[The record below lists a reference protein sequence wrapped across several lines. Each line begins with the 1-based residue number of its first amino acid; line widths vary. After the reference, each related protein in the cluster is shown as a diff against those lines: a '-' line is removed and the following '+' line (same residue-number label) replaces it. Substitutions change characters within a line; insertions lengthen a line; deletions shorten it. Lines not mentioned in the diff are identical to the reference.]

1 MSHPGQIITRKAQSA
16 IGERLIVAVGSEL
29 GSVTQGTASNAL
41 IGVCAQ
47 PGGCASG
54 TSCDVMESGI
64 AEVVFGG
71 SVNAGDIVGSDANGK
86 AVAVTSGRALGV
98 ALCGG
103 SSGDIGE
110 VRILPFTIGSLDSSA
125 VERIAALETSVDT
138 AETGLLARVSA
149 IEAAIN
155 TESTGILAR
164 LTALETVE
172 AGT

>member
-110 VRILPFTIGSLDSSA
+110 VRILPCAIGSDSA
-125 VERIAALETSVDT
+125 ATGRIAALETSVDT

-164 LTALETVE
+164 LTALETP
-172 AGT
+172 AGGTS

>member
-1 MSHPGQIITRKAQSA
+1 
-16 IGERLIVAVGSEL
+16 
-29 GSVTQGTASNAL
+29 
-41 IGVCAQ
+41 
-47 PGGCASG
+47 
-54 TSCDVMESGI
+54 MESGI

-103 SSGDIGE
+103 ISGDIGE

-125 VERIAALETSVDT
+125 VERIAALE
-138 AETGLLARVSA
+138 
-149 IEAAIN
+149 AALN

-164 LTALETVE
+164 LTALETP
-172 AGT
+172 AGGTS